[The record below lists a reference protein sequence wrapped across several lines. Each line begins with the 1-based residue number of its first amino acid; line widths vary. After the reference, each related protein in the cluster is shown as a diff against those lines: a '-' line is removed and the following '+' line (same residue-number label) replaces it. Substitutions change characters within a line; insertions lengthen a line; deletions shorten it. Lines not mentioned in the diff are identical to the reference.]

1 MIMPSGVDLRLCQ
14 KEKSLE
20 ITCHWQTHI
29 TGALGPSDFTRH
41 LDNPRLNYFH
51 FAIPSY
57 ASAFICSSPSD
68 TRSCVAVEGKTVAT
82 DTDSQ
87 ITRFLASVWMKNSN
101 SDSPILGA
109 FDLQRC
115 ENSGISAGKV
125 ECVFFS
131 NATRHDEA
139 VLNHIF
145 RTSRLFVTVTDTRI

>member
-1 MIMPSGVDLRLCQ
+1 MKLRAIGKLISLALLALLISLVILIIRDLTT
-14 KEKSLE
+14 S
-20 ITCHWQTHI
+20 TS
-29 TGALGPSDFTRH
+29 P
-41 LDNPRLNYFH
+41 
-51 FAIPSY
+51 IPSY

-68 TRSCVAVEGKTVAT
+68 TRSCVSVEGKTVAT